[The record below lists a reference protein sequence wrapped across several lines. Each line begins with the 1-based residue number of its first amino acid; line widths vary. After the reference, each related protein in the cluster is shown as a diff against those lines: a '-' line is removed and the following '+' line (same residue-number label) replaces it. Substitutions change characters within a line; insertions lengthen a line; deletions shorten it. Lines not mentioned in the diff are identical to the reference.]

1 MDDDSK
7 FYALLGRA
15 LMEPEFRARVLDSA
29 QQADALA
36 ELGIDPNNGDVLDQL
51 NASIAAINRLASHD
65 GFGEVKAV
73 T

>member
-7 FYALLGRA
+7 FYALIGRA
-15 LMEPEFRARVLDSA
+15 LMEPEFRARILDGG

-36 ELGIDPNNGDVLDQL
+36 ELGIDPNDDVLDQL
-51 NASIAAINRLASHD
+51 NGSIEAINTLASHD
-65 GFGEVKAV
+65 AFGEVKAV

>member
-15 LMEPEFRARVLDSA
+15 LMEPEFRARVLDTGR
-29 QQADALA
+29 QAAALKEVGIEA
-36 ELGIDPNNGDVLDQL
+36 DGAALGQLNDSIKAIDQL
-51 NASIAAINRLASHD
+51 ASS
-65 GFGEVKAV
+65 FGPIKAV

>member
-1 MDDDSK
+1 MDDESK
-7 FYALLGRA
+7 FYALLGKA
-15 LMEPEFRARVLDSA
+15 LMEPEFRARVLDTG

-36 ELGIDPNNGDVLDQL
+36 EVGIDPSDDVLEQL
-51 NASIAAINRLASHD
+51 NASIEAINTLASHD